1 IVFLTCVSCRVTGSM
16 ACLRRISSD
25 TMIAMARSC
34 VNTTRGVPTDVGTTA
49 TSPNSALISGVSSAY
64 RGVLSWYRTAPEVA
78 RPPARRTASTMNSF
92 AVMSRISAG
101 ITSGSFKSAS
111 TVIRGP
117 SSELYAGVGT
127 IHLLVSRCACPALA
141 VDPGEADCV
150 RGLDD
155 AAGLRAA
162 ADDGRRE
169 RVRPRH
175 PRGDGAVRGGLQELP
190 ECGVRGVGDVHVGA
204 VIDADVVRQHGDGDE
219 GVAVGGGGAG
229 LRNDRR

>member
-1 IVFLTCVSCRVTGSM
+1 MSPLIVAFDDAHALETASVWIPEFALTAEYKAAFHEYTIVFLTWVSCRVTGSM

-78 RPPARRTASTMNSF
+78 SPPARRTESTMNSF
-92 AVMSRISAG
+92 WVMSRISAG

-117 SSELYAGVGT
+117 SRLLYAGVGT
-127 IHLLVSRCACPALA
+127 VHLLVSGCAYPA
-141 VDPGEADCV
+141 
-150 RGLDD
+150 
-155 AAGLRAA
+155 
-162 ADDGRRE
+162 
-169 RVRPRH
+169 
-175 PRGDGAVRGGLQELP
+175 
-190 ECGVRGVGDVHVGA
+190 
-204 VIDADVVRQHGDGDE
+204 I
-219 GVAVGGGGAG
+219 
-229 LRNDRR
+229 